1 MQPYLLPYIGYF
13 QLITAVDA
21 FVLYDNIQ
29 YTKRGWINRNRFLRN
44 GGAETFTLPLAAGS
58 DFLTIRERRIADTFN
73 STKLLNQFHGAYR
86 QAPFYDSTRPLL
98 NRIFALE
105 RRDLFGFLRDSLA
118 ITLEHLSIPHRLITS
133 STIAAD
139 HELKG
144 EERVV
149 EICHA
154 IHATHY
160 LNPIGGIELYSKDS
174 FASAGIKLSFLRTKD
189 LNYEQFGGLFVPN
202 LSIIDVLMFNSITDT
217 KRLIE
222 THWQSI

>member
-1 MQPYLLPYIGYF
+1 MQPYLLPYIGYY
-13 QLITAVDA
+13 QLITAVDT

-29 YTKRGWINRNRFLRN
+29 YTKRWINRNRFLRN
-44 GGAETFTLPLAAGS
+44 GDAKHCLPLAAAS

-73 STKLLNQFHGAYR
+73 STRLLNQFHGLTGG
-86 QAPFYDSTRPLL
+86 PFYDITRP
-98 NRIFALE
+98 RTE
-105 RRDLFGFLRDSLA
+105 SLPWSDEISYLIISA
-118 ITLEHLSIPHRLITS
+118 SSTYRNSNRLITS
-133 STIAAD
+133 STITAD

-149 EICHA
+149 EICRA

-160 LNPIGGIELYSKDS
+160 LNPIGGTELYSKDS

-189 LNYEQFGGLFVPN
+189 LNYEQFGGRFVPN
-202 LSIIDVLMFNSITDT
+202 LSIIDVLMFNSIADT

>member
-13 QLITAVDA
+13 QLISAVDA

-44 GGAETFTLPLAAGS
+44 GGAQTFTLPLAAAS
-58 DFLTIRERRIADTFN
+58 DFVMISDRRVADTFN
-73 STKLLNQFHGAYR
+73 STKLLNQFHGAYG
-86 QAPFYDSTRPLL
+86 QAPFYDVTRSLL
-98 NRIFALE
+98 GRIFALE

-118 ITLEHLSIPHRLITS
+118 MTLEHLSIPHQLITS
-133 STIAAD
+133 STITAD

-144 EERVV
+144 EDRVI
-149 EICHA
+149 EICRA
-154 IHATHY
+154 MDATHY
-160 LNPIGGIELYSKDS
+160 LNPIGGIELYSKNS
-174 FASAGIKLSFLRTKD
+174 FGSAGIELSFLRTKE
-189 LNYEQFGGLFVPN
+189 LNYQQFGERFVPN

-222 THWQSI
+222 THWQLI